1 MPSWQNTMNSR
12 LARIMKSRSVGAE
25 SPLADLRRQYDYMT
39 ERFGVVPKD
48 TIVENA
54 KLGSVR
60 GEWVRVAETQPQRL
74 LIYLHGGG
82 YISGSPETHRPLV
95 ARLCKAANCAALS
108 LHYRLGPEFPFP
120 AGLRD
125 AVDAYRFLIGKGFPA
140 ASIVLGGNGAGGG
153 LAFATLLAIR
163 NAGLPMPAACIAMS
177 PWADLTLSGWSIMQ
191 NRENDALMTWEL
203 LFVSARHYL
212 QDANPADVYASPIFG
227 NFRDFPPIMVHAGSN
242 ELLRDDAG
250 RLGELAAAAQVPV
263 SVEIYDGMQHVFQGY
278 TNAPESKVSL
288 NRLGQFIRQR
298 TPDSMKGM
306 EFAKPAAT
314 SDSASNGEDV
324 EGASSMTALPA
335 EAAG

>member
-1 MPSWQNTMNSR
+1 
-12 LARIMKSRSVGAE
+12 MKSRSVGAE

-39 ERFGVVPKD
+39 ERYGVVPKD

-54 KLGSVR
+54 KLGSVK

-108 LHYRLGPEFPFP
+108 LNYRLGPEFPFP

-125 AVDAYRFLIGKGFPA
+125 AVDAYRFLIGKGFPS

-191 NRENDALMTWEL
+191 NRESDAVMTWEL

-242 ELLRDDAG
+242 ELLRDDAS

-263 SVEIYDGMQHVFQGY
+263 SVEIYDGMQHVFQAY
-278 TNAPESKVSL
+278 TNAPESRVSL

-298 TPDSMKGM
+298 TPDTMHGL
-306 EFAKPAAT
+306 EFAKAQKAQGGQ
-314 SDSASNGEDV
+314 NGEPAPADNDDA
-324 EGASSMTALPA
+324 EKEPAPASV
-335 EAAG
+335 AG